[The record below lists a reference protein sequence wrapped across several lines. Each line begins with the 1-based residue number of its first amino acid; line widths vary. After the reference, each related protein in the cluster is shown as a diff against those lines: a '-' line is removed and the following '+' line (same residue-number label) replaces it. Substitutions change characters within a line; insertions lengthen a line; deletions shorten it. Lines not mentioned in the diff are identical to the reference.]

1 MSANLS
7 QLNACTWF
15 SDNAK
20 SLSFQLLHSLQI
32 QQGVQLASLLS
43 VDPILY
49 NDEAVYVWVQRQLDD
64 GLIVDDYALSTLE
77 TAFIELV
84 TAHTDQA
91 A

>member
-1 MSANLS
+1 MSTNLS
-7 QLNACTWF
+7 RLNACTWF

-20 SLSFQLLHSLQI
+20 SLSFQLLRNLQI
-32 QQGVQLASLLS
+32 QQGIQLASLLN

-49 NDEAVYVWVQRQLDD
+49 NDEAVYVWVQRQLND
-64 GLIVDDYALSTLE
+64 GLIVDDHALSTLE